1 MNYYSPAPM
10 AFLLMGAVHQ
20 MEAHLEGA
28 LGTIGLSL
36 AKFRALSH
44 LVEAREPVPLSS
56 LAERCSCVRSNMT
69 QLVDRLEAE
78 KLVERVSDPNDRR
91 SVLAAL
97 TPEGRARH
105 DEGARILAEAE
116 REVFERLPEADRES
130 LAQLVRQLIPCPL
143 SPVKRGRAGE
153 GTL

>member
-1 MNYYSPAPM
+1 MNYPMPAPM

-20 MEAHLEGA
+20 MEAHLESA
-28 LGTIGLSL
+28 LGGIGLSL
-36 AKFRALSH
+36 AKFRVLSQ
-44 LVEAREPVPLSS
+44 LVEARDPVPLSS

-97 TPEGRARH
+97 TAEGRARH
-105 DEGARILAEAE
+105 DEGARVLAETE
-116 REVFERLPEADRES
+116 REVFERIPEGDRES
-130 LAQLVRQLIPCPL
+130 LARLVQLLKP
-143 SPVKRGRAGE
+143 
-153 GTL
+153 

>member
-1 MNYYSPAPM
+1 MNYPLPAPM

-20 MEAHLEGA
+20 MEAHLESA
-28 LGTIGLSL
+28 LAGIGLSL
-36 AKFRALSH
+36 AKFRVLSQ
-44 LVEAREPVPLSS
+44 LVEAKEPVPLSS

-97 TPEGRARH
+97 TPEGQARH

-116 REVFERLPEADRES
+116 RQVFERIPEVDRES
-130 LAQLVRQLIPCPL
+130 LARLVQLLKP
-143 SPVKRGRAGE
+143 
-153 GTL
+153 